1 MGNEKKNSY
10 RFIDSKRTRVAEE
23 YRGWTRMIYRAV
35 PSRDGYGYMLYPI
48 CRVPGYELK
57 VSWRAQYVDAR
68 LIQPPERCAEPQAEK
83 QKPPPRHHMEE
94 IYEQIKL
101 RI

>member
-1 MGNEKKNSY
+1 MENEKKNSY

-48 CRVPGYELK
+48 SRVPGYELK
-57 VSWRAQYVDAR
+57 VNWRAKYVDAR
-68 LIQPPERCAEPQAEK
+68 LIDPPERRAAPPAEK
-83 QKPPPRHHMEE
+83 KKPPPRHHTEI
-94 IYEQIKL
+94 IYEQIKI